1 MLNNL
6 QIHRDLQGIY
16 YIRVEL
22 SVNYRFS
29 FFGILRLVIKL
40 YDGVCHK
47 MMHTSHDK
55 VIHKRR
61 RPSPFYFL
69 LFFFF
74 FLFFKLLFLFGQVEL
89 DHVASLGWL
98 VFFNFLFFSVLI
110 SQNL

>member
-47 MMHTSHDK
+47 
-55 VIHKRR
+55 RR

-69 LFFFF
+69 LFLFFF
-74 FLFFKLLFLFGQVEL
+74 SFFKLLFLFGQVEL